1 MRKQSRRTDIAI
13 VIVLIAI
20 VVFSFLSIHNR
31 DSASNAQTEP
41 IPMEQYNGKTL
52 GAMPGSLS
60 EDIIVE
66 RFPDS
71 PILYYTA
78 TPELYT
84 ALVTGKIDGFV
95 SSRIILN
102 QLAKA
107 HNNITWFP
115 EVLRTGY
122 RYLGFAKTAKG
133 EKLRAQ
139 MDEMLLEYQEDGTM
153 EALENI
159 WYGDDE
165 SLKVIDDSGLTG
177 ENGTLQVGI
186 CATDE
191 PYNYYKGNK
200 LTGFNVDVVTRFA
213 RRYGY
218 ALEYTDTNNP
228 SSLLIGLTT
237 GKFDMLAFAISYSE
251 ERAQTMLFSE
261 PVVRFENHLVVRM
274 GDKPEGAQQ
283 VVAERA
289 GLFERI
295 VESFEKT
302 FIREKRWKLI
312 LEGIWNTTL
321 ITFMAVL
328 LGTALALA
336 ICLFRRT
343 GSRLA
348 NIISNIYVKIMQGMP
363 MVVLLLIL
371 YYLIFGDSS
380 LSALWVAVIGFS
392 LHFGAYNSETLRS
405 GIASVPPGQREA
417 ALALGYTENETFYHF
432 ILPQAVNHILPVYM
446 GEIISLLKG
455 TAVSGYISVQ
465 DLTKVSDIIRSR
477 TYEAFFP
484 LIATALIYFLLAWI
498 IHRLLN
504 MAMKRIDP
512 RFEGGKDK

>member
-1 MRKQSRRTDIAI
+1 MQKQSKRTDIAI

-20 VVFSFLSIHNR
+20 IAFIFLSIHTR
-31 DSASNAQTEP
+31 DSASDAQTEP

-60 EDIIVE
+60 EDIIIE
-66 RFPDS
+66 RFPNS

-84 ALVTGKIDGFV
+84 ALVKGKIDGFV
-95 SSRIILN
+95 SSRVILS
-102 QLAKA
+102 QLAKE
-107 HNNITWFP
+107 HNDITWFP

-122 RYLGFAKTAKG
+122 RYLGFPKTAKG
-133 EKLRAQ
+133 EKLCAQ
-139 MDEMLLEYQEDGTM
+139 MDEMLLEYQDDGTM
-153 EALENI
+153 EEIESI

-165 SLKVIDDSGLTG
+165 SLKFIDDSDLTG
-177 ENGTLQVGI
+177 ENGTLKVGI

-200 LTGFNVDVVTRFA
+200 LTGFNVDLVTRFA

-218 ALEYTDTNNP
+218 ALEYTDTNP
-228 SSLLIGLTT
+228 PSLLTGLTT

-261 PVVRFENHLVVRM
+261 PVIRFENHLAVRKS
-274 GDKPEGAQQ
+274 DNPEGAQG
-283 VVAERA
+283 VAVEQA

-295 VESFEKT
+295 AESFEKT
-302 FIREKRWKLI
+302 FIREERWKLI
-312 LEGIWNTTL
+312 LEGIWNTSL
-321 ITFMAVL
+321 ITVMAVL
-328 LGTALALA
+328 LGTVLALA

-363 MVVLLLIL
+363 MVVLLLIF
-371 YYLIFGDSS
+371 YYVIFGDSS
-380 LSALWVAVIGFS
+380 LPAVWVAVIGFS
-392 LHFGAYNSETLRS
+392 LHFGAYSSETLRS
-405 GIASVPPGQREA
+405 GIDSVPPGQREA
-417 ALALGYTENETFYHF
+417 ALALGYTENQAFYDF
-432 ILPQAVNHILPVYM
+432 ILPQAVKNILPVYV

-455 TAVSGYISVQ
+455 TAVSGYISVR
-465 DLTKVSDIIRSR
+465 DLTKMSDIIRSR

-498 IHRLLN
+498 IRRLLN
-504 MAMKRIDP
+504 KVIERIDP
-512 RFEGGKDK
+512 RVKGGNDK